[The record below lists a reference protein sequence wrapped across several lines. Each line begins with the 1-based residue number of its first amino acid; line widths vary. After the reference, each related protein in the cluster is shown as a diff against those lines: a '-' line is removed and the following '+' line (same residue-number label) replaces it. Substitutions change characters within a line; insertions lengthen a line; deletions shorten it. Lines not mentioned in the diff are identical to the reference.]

1 MPKVQPISNPNTLKL
16 LVLRGAIKP
25 QPVKLFAKHY
35 TDQSYTDQSYPIRCG
50 WPTYNQKEG

>member
-1 MPKVQPISNPNTLKL
+1 MPKVQPISNPNIAKL

-25 QPVKLFAKHY
+25 QPVKRFVEH
-35 TDQSYTDQSYPIRCG
+35 YTDQSYPIRCG

>member
-1 MPKVQPISNPNTLKL
+1 MPKVQPISNPNIAKL

-25 QPVKLFAKHY
+25 QPVTRFVEHI
-35 TDQSYTDQSYPIRCG
+35 TDQSYPIRCG